1 MASTSCTEGR
11 TLSPKP
17 LISIVDDDESLRRA
31 LVGLVRSLGYR
42 AQGYGSAEAFL
53 ADPEALASACVVTD
67 IQMPGLDGIA
77 LLRRLLEGG
86 RTTPVIMV
94 TARDEPALHERARA
108 SGAFCLLRKPFA
120 GDALIECLER
130 ALAAGSD

>member
-11 TLSPKP
+11 TLSPEP
-17 LISIVDDDESLRRA
+17 LISIVDDDESLRQA

-42 AQGYGSAEAFL
+42 AQGYASADAFL
-53 ADPEALASACVVTD
+53 ACPDAAASDCIVTD
-67 IQMPGLDGIA
+67 IQMPGLSGIE
-77 LLRRLLEGG
+77 LKHRLVAAG
-86 RTTPVIMV
+86 RLTPVIMV
-94 TARDEPALHERARA
+94 TARDEAVLHEKARA

-130 ALAAGSD
+130 ALAAGAD